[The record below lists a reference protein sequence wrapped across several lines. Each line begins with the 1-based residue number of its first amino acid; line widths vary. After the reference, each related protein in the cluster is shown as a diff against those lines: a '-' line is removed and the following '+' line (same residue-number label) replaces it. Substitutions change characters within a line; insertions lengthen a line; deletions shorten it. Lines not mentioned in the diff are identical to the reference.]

1 MVSEGLINASLVHP
15 REVFN
20 RAVKSMAASVVLAH
34 NHPTGDPSPSPED
47 LKVTRELVKA
57 GDILD
62 IKVLDHVILGHR
74 RPGHAD
80 FFVSLRESG
89 LVEFGDY

>member
-1 MVSEGLINASLVHP
+1 MHFLDDETKAIFKRLETELGGYEI
-15 REVFN
+15 
-20 RAVKSMAASVVLAH
+20 VLTDRSGRR
-34 NHPTGDPSPSPED
+34 NHR
-47 LKVTRELVKA
+47 K
-57 GDILD
+57 DILD